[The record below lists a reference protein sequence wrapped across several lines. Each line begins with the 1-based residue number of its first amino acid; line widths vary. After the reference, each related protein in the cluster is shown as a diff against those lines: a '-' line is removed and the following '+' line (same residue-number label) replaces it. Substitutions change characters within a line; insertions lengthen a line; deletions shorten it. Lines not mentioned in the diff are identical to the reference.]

1 MDCFGFGDC
10 CGGKKNNK
18 IGIEENINN
27 SGIYPSGHYVHNT
40 QYVNPAMPN
49 MYNNTNAYYYGNM
62 NQNVPYPLSDGYLPN
77 NFYTTTAKPT
87 SLKPKPAQYNNNL
100 PNKITTTTTTT
111 TTKPTKPASAPPTSK
126 PTISN
131 NTNTNIS
138 DNPYINGQYANSY
151 YNSTIDQ
158 KPGTPTPLEIL
169 LQGEKLDL
177 TPPSPSSHSAV
188 SNSQSVPPNYQHNG
202 LQAYY
207 PYQNYPVQ
215 QLSISV
221 PNSTSSS
228 PINVPISYDIPHSS
242 MPMPMLMPIPTD
254 NQEEIPLPTSM
265 PMPIDNQEEIPLPT
279 SMPMP
284 IDNQIKIPL
293 PTSMPMPVGS
303 TSTNPSSSTNKA
315 KNIFSK
321 QNQNIIK

>member
-111 TTKPTKPASAPPTSK
+111 ST
-126 PTISN
+126 
-131 NTNTNIS
+131 TNIIIITIITS
-138 DNPYINGQYANSY
+138 ITIVSAIAYIYI
-151 YNSTIDQ
+151 TIIIIH
-158 KPGTPTPLEIL
+158 T
-169 LQGEKLDL
+169 
-177 TPPSPSSHSAV
+177 
-188 SNSQSVPPNYQHNG
+188 
-202 LQAYY
+202 
-207 PYQNYPVQ
+207 
-215 QLSISV
+215 
-221 PNSTSSS
+221 
-228 PINVPISYDIPHSS
+228 
-242 MPMPMLMPIPTD
+242 
-254 NQEEIPLPTSM
+254 
-265 PMPIDNQEEIPLPT
+265 
-279 SMPMP
+279 
-284 IDNQIKIPL
+284 
-293 PTSMPMPVGS
+293 
-303 TSTNPSSSTNKA
+303 
-315 KNIFSK
+315 IF
-321 QNQNIIK
+321 